1 MKGKK
6 GPLGYIFI
14 QLFLDKGRSVFG
26 FEYIQNFSSIFYTIF
41 YCILSSEILDN
52 RIRTTTFRRSIA
64 WRQANIPYSPPR
76 RSISWVPS
84 VSKFWSAHVVNQK
97 VGWRIKTYH
106 QVWNSHDSLND
117 LKDEWKRENSY
128 LAHFHQKVLIIR
140 IKKLTTKY
148 CESRWHTWSTT
159 ILAKCICSYRNWF
172 TFSASLR
179 IFSMT
184 SKDFVEIR
192 NDF

>member
-26 FEYIQNFSSIFYTIF
+26 SEYIQNFSSIFCTIF
-41 YCILSSEILDN
+41 YWSLSSEILDN

-106 QVWNSHDSLND
+106 QVWNSHNSLND
-117 LKDEWKRENSY
+117 LKNEWKRENSY
-128 LAHFHQKVLIIR
+128 LARFHQKVWIIR
-140 IKKLTTKY
+140 IKNWHWNIAKVVGILEVQQFWRNVFALTGIGSHFPPPW
-148 CESRWHTWSTT
+148 EFSVWQ
-159 ILAKCICSYRNWF
+159 AKIS
-172 TFSASLR
+172 
-179 IFSMT
+179 
-184 SKDFVEIR
+184 
-192 NDF
+192 